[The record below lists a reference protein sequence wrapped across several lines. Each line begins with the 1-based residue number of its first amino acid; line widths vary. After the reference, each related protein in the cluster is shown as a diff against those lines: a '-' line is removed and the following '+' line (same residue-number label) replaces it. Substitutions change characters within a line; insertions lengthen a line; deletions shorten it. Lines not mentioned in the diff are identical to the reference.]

1 MNGIIWLNPLENN
14 SLVHYGTPRHSGRYP
29 WGSGKKGYFA
39 RKREAKA
46 AKKELDDYINSD
58 YFIKGDKAGYSA
70 KDVKSIIVKGNDKD
84 IKQWSKDTNWRFYDG
99 KKTPEKDNK
108 EPEKEKNKEPEK
120 EKKNKKN
127 KKEYK
132 DPTINKNMD
141 QKTATEALKADT
153 EYRKA
158 VKENAEAQTKTPTSV
173 EFQKAANN
181 ARQVSTSMGAVSQG
195 VDKAWNS
202 LHNAKY
208 GNEDRSKYV
217 RGLTNEELRRTI
229 ERIELDQRYN
239 KVTMPPKSKGYDRT
253 MAALAVLG
261 SVATV
266 TATGLS
272 IAATVQSLKKR

>member
-1 MNGIIWLNPLENN
+1 MNEIIWL
-14 SLVHYGTPRHSGRYP
+14 SHG
-29 WGSGKKGYFA
+29 GSGSGWFRNKGHVPGSQGGKITNYFA
-39 RKREAKA
+39 RKRKTKA

-58 YFIKGDKAGYSA
+58 YFTKGDKAGS
-70 KDVKSIIVKGNDKD
+70 
-84 IKQWSKDTNWRFYDG
+84 
-99 KKTPEKDNK
+99 
-108 EPEKEKNKEPEK
+108 EKE
-120 EKKNKKN
+120 KKN

-158 VKENAEAQTKTPTSV
+158 VKENVEAQTKTPTSV

>member
-1 MNGIIWLNPLENN
+1 MNEIVWLA
-14 SLVHYGTPRHSGRYP
+14 HSGTKKSGWFRENGHVP
-29 WGSGKKGYFA
+29 GSQGGKVTNYFA
-39 RKREAKA
+39 RKRKTKA
-46 AKKELDDYINSD
+46 AKKELDDYVDSD
-58 YFIKGDKAGYSA
+58 YFTNGDRSGYDT
-70 KDVKSIIVKGNDKD
+70 KDVKSIVVKSNDKD
-84 IKQWSKDTNWRFYDG
+84 VKQWSKDPNWRFYDG
-99 KKTPEKDNK
+99 KKM
-108 EPEKEKNKEPEK
+108 PEKENKEQENVKNKEE
-120 EKKNKKN
+120 EKKNK

-132 DPTINKNMD
+132 DPTINKSAD
-141 QKTATEALKADT
+141 QKTATETIKADT

-158 VKENAEAQTKTPTSV
+158 VKENVEAQTKTPTSA

-217 RGLTNEELRRTI
+217 RGLTNEELRKTI

-253 MAALAVLG
+253 MATLAILG
-261 SVATV
+261 SFATV

>member
-14 SLVHYGTPRHSGRYP
+14 SLVHYGTPRHSGRFP

-58 YFIKGDKAGYSA
+58 YFTKGDRAGYGA
-70 KDVKSIIVKGNDKD
+70 KDVKSIVVKGNDKD
-84 IKQWSKDTNWRFYDG
+84 VKQWPKDPNWRFYDG

-108 EPEKEKNKEPEK
+108 EPEKVKNKESKK
-120 EKKNKKN
+120 EKKN

-158 VKENAEAQTKTPTSV
+158 VKENVEAQTKTPTSV

-181 ARQVSTSMGAVSQG
+181 ARQVSTGIGAVSQG

-239 KVTMPPKSKGYDRT
+239 RVTMPPKSKGYDRT

>member
-1 MNGIIWLNPLENN
+1 MNEIVWFNSLKSNN
-14 SLVHYGTPRHSGRYP
+14 LVHYGIPRRSGRYP

-46 AKKELDDYINSD
+46 AKKELDDYIDSD
-58 YFIKGDKAGYSA
+58 YFAKGDRAGYGT
-70 KDVKSIIVKGNDKD
+70 KDAKSIVVKGNDKD
-84 IKQWSKDTNWRFYDG
+84 IKQWPKDPNWRFYDR

-120 EKKNKKN
+120 EKKN

-158 VKENAEAQTKTPTSV
+158 VKENVEAQTKTPTSV

-239 KVTMPPKSKGYDRT
+239 RVTMPPKSKGYDRT